1 MTIRPADT
9 ADWPQMFT
17 IFQAIVATGTAY
29 VFAADTA
36 SDDARA
42 YLLGPGIASWVSED
56 EVRIVGTYKLIA
68 NRRDRGSHMANAS
81 FMVDPQCHGR
91 KIGETL
97 GRHCL
102 REARRA
108 GYLAMQFNYVVST
121 NTAAVA
127 LWRKLGFAIV
137 GTIPKGFRHREL
149 GLVDVHVM
157 HRLLDDISLD

>member
-1 MTIRPADT
+1 MWR
-9 ADWPQMFT
+9 
-17 IFQAIVATGTAY
+17 IFQAVVATGTTY
-29 VFAADTA
+29 VFAADTT

-42 YLLGPGIASWVSED
+42 YWLGPGIAAWVAD
-56 EVRIVGTYKLIA
+56 DQGRIVGFYKLIA
-68 NRRDRGSHMANAS
+68 NRRDRGSHVANAS
-81 FMVDPQCHGR
+81 FMVDPECHGR
-91 KIGETL
+91 RIGETL

-137 GTIPKGFRHREL
+137 GTIPQGFRHREL
-149 GLVDVHVM
+149 GLVDVNVM
-157 HRLLDDISLD
+157 HRFLNDVSLD

>member
-1 MTIRPADT
+1 MWR
-9 ADWPQMFT
+9 
-17 IFQAIVATGTAY
+17 IFQAVVATGTTY
-29 VFAADTA
+29 VFAADTT

-42 YLLGPGIASWVSED
+42 YWLGPGIASWVADD
-56 EVRIVGTYKLIA
+56 EGHIVGFYKLIA
-68 NRRDRGSHMANAS
+68 NRRDRGSHVANAS
-81 FMVDPQCHGR
+81 FMVDPECHGR
-91 KIGETL
+91 RIGETL

-137 GTIPKGFRHREL
+137 GTIPQGFRHREL
-149 GLVDVHVM
+149 GLVDVNVM
-157 HRLLDDISLD
+157 HRFLDDVSLD